1 MGQRTVW
8 KFLRKLKTEL
18 PYHPVIPCLG
28 IYKAKIIIQKYTC
41 TPKFIA
47 ALFTVAKT
55 WYQPKCSSTEN
66 MHTHTHTHTTCNRIL
81 LSHKKDE
88 IMPFTAT

>member
-8 KFLRKLKTEL
+8 KFLRKLKIEL

-28 IYKAKIIIQKYTC
+28 IYQAKIIIQKNTC

-47 ALFTVAKT
+47 TVFMIAKT
-55 WYQPKCSSTEN
+55 EKQPKCN
-66 MHTHTHTHTTCNRIL
+66 NR
-81 LSHKKDE
+81 
-88 IMPFTAT
+88 